1 MNLRLRMI
9 TPGEPYAPTFREPIP
24 GDGSSACYAERE
36 VFFDEKFIRSRLY
49 RREGLSPGD
58 KIPGPAIITEY
69 TSATVLPPNCYAEVD
84 GFGNLVIT
92 VPEENA

>member
-1 MNLRLRMI
+1 MI
-9 TPGEPYAPTFREPIP
+9 RPGEPYTLAYRDPIP

-36 VFFDEKFIRSRLY
+36 VFFDEKFTRSRLY
-49 RREGLSPGD
+49 RREGLAHGD

-69 TSATVLPPNCYAEVD
+69 TSATVLPPHCYAEVD
-84 GFGNLVIT
+84 GFGNLIIT